1 MTSDTAACG
10 GGFIA
15 FSEIPVSF
23 TIAAM
28 VVEEVRYYGRSS
40 TGRVEA
46 VDPESF
52 FTSVCFGRRTGQD
65 SGGVAVVTVQLI

>member
-40 TGRVEA
+40 
-46 VDPESF
+46 S
-52 FTSVCFGRRTGQD
+52 
-65 SGGVAVVTVQLI
+65 